1 MESRQERSKV
11 PGESQN
17 HGARLL
23 ARSILIQA
31 VRDLGRSGLTYE
43 FPVAFLRSM
52 KFDSICSMA
61 DWDKDWV
68 IEIFE
73 SIDSLGDNVRG
84 KVISDVV
91 TLLKSRYD

>member
-1 MESRQERSKV
+1 
-11 PGESQN
+11 
-17 HGARLL
+17 
-23 ARSILIQA
+23 
-31 VRDLGRSGLTYE
+31 
-43 FPVAFLRSM
+43 M

-61 DWDKDWV
+61 DWDKDWI

-91 TLLKSRYD
+91 TLLKSRSD